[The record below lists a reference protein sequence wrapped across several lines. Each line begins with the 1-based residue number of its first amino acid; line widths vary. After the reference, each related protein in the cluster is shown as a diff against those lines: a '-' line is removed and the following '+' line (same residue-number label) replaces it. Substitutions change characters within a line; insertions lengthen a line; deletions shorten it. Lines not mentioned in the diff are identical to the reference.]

1 MRACLVQAVEARLTT
16 IRQRTHTWLGEGG
29 RPRARKT
36 SPSACCHT
44 QQTPNNMTRLLPIVL
59 LFIAPHACS
68 AAALATSAKS
78 FRDCCKKKPEVDVER
93 LLSATKQY
101 CEMLSR
107 FGRFVGPSIANVRQC
122 MEKVEKARRELKK
135 DSDSKLK
142 KVKELLKLEG
152 TKGIHK
158 KGGVLADPSA
168 AMGLLWLR
176 RGLEFWADVFEQEAR
191 ILGLQKKGK
200 LKGEPPTLQSQ
211 CAAAYKRTV
220 EPFHGWIS
228 RRAFAAAQ
236 GMTPSWEEVRER
248 ACLGCDSDEAFQKE
262 LASLAAATRELCE
275 LLQKVHVKYDM
286 EDKRR
291 SI

>member
-1 MRACLVQAVEARLTT
+1 M
-16 IRQRTHTWLGEGG
+16 
-29 RPRARKT
+29 
-36 SPSACCHT
+36 
-44 QQTPNNMTRLLPIVL
+44 
-59 LFIAPHACS
+59 
-68 AAALATSAKS
+68 AALVS
-78 FRDCCKKKPEVDVER
+78 D
-93 LLSATKQY
+93 KQY
-101 CEMLSR
+101 CGYSR
-107 FGRFVGPSIANVRQC
+107 DSAYVGPSIANVRQC
-122 MEKVEKARRELKK
+122 MEKVEKARASSRTPTELKR
-135 DSDSKLK
+135 S
-142 KVKELLKLEG
+142 
-152 TKGIHK
+152 
-158 KGGVLADPSA
+158 GVAETGHQRHPQGRHARRPVGHDGLALA
-168 AMGLLWLR
+168 APR
-176 RGLEFWADVFEQEAR
+176 PRVRADVFEREAK
-191 ILGLQKKGK
+191 ILRLQKKGK

-262 LASLAAATRELCE
+262 LASLSAATRELCE